1 MSARRGA
8 IQLEANIATN
18 DVELSSLQRDRAKSK
33 AFWVDWDSRLTSQ
46 ERERDVLEQAL
57 EKQRRRQ
64 AMLAA
69 EEGRA
74 RAALAEEEDR
84 LVELLAEEADVQ
96 SDVTRKEVKL
106 ANELAKA
113 RLQAKQ
119 RHVQNQQAAVRV
131 QEQRRAEESA
141 RAQITS
147 STHMSLEDKLGSVL
161 NADIVGIDAALAD
174 STFEVSMDMRIA
186 AAEAHVNVLDA
197 AHQLARQQLELA
209 DSTADLINTYP
220 DAMADLVAERVEAE
234 RFLRE
239 ALDQYQ
245 AQANLEALQSSA
257 GAAPYANTEEGVVSC
272 SKWLPAG
279 RAYFD

>member
-1 MSARRGA
+1 
-8 IQLEANIATN
+8 LEANIATN

-272 SKWLPAG
+272 SRWLPAG